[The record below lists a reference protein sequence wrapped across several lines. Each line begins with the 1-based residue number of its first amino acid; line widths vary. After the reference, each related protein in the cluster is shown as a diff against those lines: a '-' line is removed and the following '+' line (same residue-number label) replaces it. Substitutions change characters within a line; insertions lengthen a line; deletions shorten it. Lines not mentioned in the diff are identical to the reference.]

1 MRAGRPNLEMT
12 GSQAHRE
19 RRRGASAW
27 LIAATSA
34 LLTAALVPFHA
45 WLLWE
50 RLSDLSIGQPAV
62 AWRWLAALALLA
74 AGLREL
80 RQGRPLLWGR
90 RALVLWTLAFLLHA
104 GATPVSAHPLPLSV
118 PPPPAV
124 HLLWLVPFGLAS
136 GLPELAERFAAA
148 FRRGLVSPHPRRRWA
163 QPEVHC
169 RPNAPGARPE
179 LGAPR
184 PPPSFSAVLATS

>member
-1 MRAGRPNLEMT
+1 MRAGRPNFELA
-12 GSQAHRE
+12 GARPHRAG
-19 RRRGASAW
+19 RRGPSAW
-27 LIAATSA
+27 LIAAASA

-62 AWRWLAALALLA
+62 AWRWIAALALLA

-104 GATPVSAHPLPLSV
+104 GATPVSTHPIPLSV

-148 FRRGLVSPHPRRRWA
+148 FRRGFVTPRPRRRA
-163 QPEVHC
+163 APPEEY
-169 RPNAPGARPE
+169 RLPNAPGVRPE

-184 PPPSFSAVLATS
+184 PPPSLSAVLASS